1 MSGDWLETG
10 CFSHPIA
17 KPSRVLKQTTQIILT
32 QTEIFSPDS
41 DVDEFIFLSQQKERE
56 SFSSNEN

>member
-10 CFSHPIA
+10 CFSHPNA
-17 KPSRVLKQTTQIILT
+17 KPSVKANNTNNFDANTK
-32 QTEIFSPDS
+32 FSPDS